1 MEFKPYSQDGMAAC
15 LELFDLNCPRF
26 FAREERSD
34 YSHFL
39 QQLPDLRST
48 HTLYFLGWREQR
60 LIACFGVARVSSETC
75 ALTWIMV
82 HPEYQRQGCGEEMM
96 AQLFT
101 LAAAAGYRKVVISTS
116 QHADQFFARFGAVT
130 LRSQNDGWGPGMHR
144 VDMEII
150 LPSVNTLKEPHKP
163 RQ

>member
-1 MEFKPYSQDGMAAC
+1 MEFKPYSQDDMAGC
-15 LELFDLNCPRF
+15 IELFDLNCPRF

-39 QQLPDLRST
+39 QQLPVLGST
-48 HTLYFLGWREQR
+48 NTIYLLGWCEQR
-60 LIACFGVARVSSETC
+60 LIACFGMARVSSEIC
-75 ALTWIMV
+75 ALSWIMV
-82 HPEYQRQGCGEEMM
+82 HPEYQRQGYGEEMM

-101 LAAAAGYRKVVISTS
+101 LAGAARYRKVAISTS

-144 VDMEII
+144 LDMEII
-150 LPSVNTLKEPHKP
+150 LPSVNTLADLHEP
-163 RQ
+163 R

>member
-1 MEFKPYSQDGMAAC
+1 MKFKPYTSDKLAAC

-39 QQLPDLRST
+39 QQLPDSGSA
-48 HTLYFLGWREQR
+48 HTVYLLGWREQR
-60 LIACFGVARVSSETC
+60 LIACYGMARVSSETC

-82 HPEYQRQGCGEEMM
+82 HPAYQRQGCGEEMM
-96 AQLFT
+96 AQLFK

-150 LPSVNTLKEPHKP
+150 LPSVNTLKEPHNP